1 MSSYREKS
9 TFQGGCDE
17 RDSQWGVMPG
27 GVRQFI
33 VEVSWMIIFFATR
46 LPAWISIFLF
56 WKERNGSFVEIRT
69 PQSA

>member
-1 MSSYREKS
+1 MSSYRDKS

-46 LPAWISIFLF
+46 LPA
-56 WKERNGSFVEIRT
+56 
-69 PQSA
+69 